1 MVSPN
6 TPILIGVGEVREKKI
21 DVEHSTEPAGMMLAA
36 IRQAAADAGLSTKD
50 LQTADSLSVVPP
62 WTQPYEDLP
71 GLLAQD
77 LKMKPSFSTIGLH
90 GGEQCALLTDEAAR
104 QIARG
109 ESKLA
114 IVTGGESLASLAASQ
129 KAGHKHPPGWTRPD
143 PKAAAVSTNNLEFN
157 GQNTASRHGMGLA
170 IHVYPMYENGLRAH
184 TGMTQQENRDESAE
198 LYAAFD
204 RTACAHPASWR
215 AGETP
220 RDARAVGE
228 VTPKNRMI
236 CTPYPLLQNAFNTVN
251 LSAAVILTS
260 VGHAQAL
267 GIAPSQWI
275 YVLGGA
281 GTNDSDNWWERTNF
295 YSSQSLE
302 QAIDA
307 TIGVSGLGSK
317 DAIDAY
323 DFYSC
328 FPIVPKLACRHL
340 GLSIT
345 RPQKPISLLGGLT
358 SFGGAGNNYSMHAMV
373 AMARDIRAKQYRTG
387 FVLANGGVLSHHYG
401 LLLSS
406 QPRSPEI
413 DVYPRC
419 NPLPHHMAIPS
430 APVVDASAA
439 GPATIETYTVAYDRS
454 GHPTVAHIVARVD
467 QTGHRFVANN
477 GDAATLQY
485 MVDLAVEPIGTRGT
499 ARQTKDG
506 KNAFF
511 IATPSK
517 L

>member
-21 DVEHSTEPAGMMLAA
+21 DVEHSTEPSGMMLAA
-36 IRQAAADAGLSTKD
+36 IRQAAADAGLSAAD
-50 LQTADSLSVVPP
+50 LETADSLSVVPP
-62 WTQPYEDLP
+62 WTLTYEDLP
-71 GLLAQD
+71 GLLAQQ
-77 LKMKPSFSTIGLH
+77 LNVKPSFSTLGEH
-90 GGEQCALLTDEAAR
+90 GGEQCAMLTDEAAR
-104 QIARG
+104 RIASG

-129 KAGHKHPPGWTRPD
+129 KAGKAHPPGWTLPD
-143 PKAAAVSTNNLEFN
+143 PKAKAVSTNDLGFN
-157 GQNTASRHGMGLA
+157 GQNTASRHNMGLA

-184 TGMTQQENRDESAE
+184 VGMTQQENRDESAE

-220 RDARAVGE
+220 RDAKAVGE

-260 VGHAQAL
+260 VGHAQKL
-267 GIAPSQWI
+267 GIPPSQWV
-275 YVLGGA
+275 YLLGGA
-281 GTNDSDNWWERTNF
+281 GTNDRENWWERTNF
-295 YSSQSLE
+295 FSSQSLE
-302 QAIDA
+302 QSIDA
-307 TIGVSGLGSK
+307 TIGVSGIGSK

-328 FPIVPKLACRHL
+328 FPIVPKLACHHL

-387 FVLANGGVLSHHYG
+387 LVLANGGVLTHHYG
-401 LLLSS
+401 LLLSA
-406 QPRSPEI
+406 QPRPDSL
-413 DVYPRC
+413 DVYPRS
-419 NPLPHHMAIPS
+419 NPLPHHMAVPS
-430 APVVDASAA
+430 APALDEAA
-439 GPATIETYTVAYDRS
+439 VGPATVETYTVAYDRNGS
-454 GHPTVAHIVARVD
+454 PTIAHIVARVD

-485 MVDLAVEPIGTRGT
+485 IVDPAVEPIGTHGIV
-499 ARQTKDG
+499 RQTKDG

-511 IATPSK
+511 IGTPAK

>member
-1 MVSPN
+1 MLAPN
-6 TPILIGVGEVREKKI
+6 TPILVGVGEIREKKI
-21 DVEHSTEPAGMMLAA
+21 DVAHTTEPSGMMLKA
-36 IRQAAADAGLSTKD
+36 IRQAAQDAGLSEAA
-50 LQTADSLSVVPP
+50 LQAADSLSVVPP
-62 WTQPYEDLP
+62 WTWSYPDLP
-71 GLLAQD
+71 GTLAAD
-77 LKMKPSFSTIGLH
+77 LKIKPAYTILGEH
-90 GGEQCALLTDEAAR
+90 GGEQCAMLADEAAR
-104 QIARG
+104 RIASG

-129 KAGHKHPPGWTRPD
+129 KAGKPHPAGWSAPD
-143 PKAAAVSTNNLEFN
+143 PAAQAVSTNNLEFN
-157 GQNTASRHGMGLA
+157 GKNMASRHNMGLA

-184 TGMTQQENRDESAE
+184 VGHTQQQNRDESAE

-260 VGHAQAL
+260 VGHAQEL
-267 GIAPSQWI
+267 GIAPSQWV

-281 GTNDSDNWWERTNF
+281 GTNDRENWWERTNF
-295 YSSQSLE
+295 FSSQSLE

-307 TIGVSGLGSK
+307 TIGVSGIGSR
-317 DAIDAY
+317 DNIDAY

-328 FPIVPKLACRHL
+328 FPIVPKLACHHL

-345 RPQKPISLLGGLT
+345 RPQKPITLLGGLT

-373 AMARDIRAKQYRTG
+373 AMVREIRAKTFRTG
-387 FVLANGGVLSHHYG
+387 FVLANGGVLTHHYG
-401 LLLSS
+401 LLLSAA
-406 QPRSPEI
+406 PRSSELA
-413 DVYPRC
+413 VYPRS
-419 NPLPHHMAIPS
+419 NPLPHHMAVPA
-430 APVVDASAA
+430 APALDETAS
-439 GPATIETYTVAYDRS
+439 GPAVIETYTIAYGRKGD
-454 GHPTVAHIVARVD
+454 PEIAHIVGRVEA
-467 QTGHRFVANN
+467 TGHRFLANN

-485 MVDLAVEPIGTRGT
+485 MADLSVEPIGTRGVV
-499 ARQTKDG
+499 RQTKDG
-506 KNAFF
+506 KNALF
-511 IATPSK
+511 ISTAAK